1 MKLQNLKML
10 VLILWV
16 VFGIFAWVAPGYAQQ
31 NISFES
37 LQIDLWPEY
46 DRPEMLVVYRFQLAA
61 DVQLPVALNIQ
72 IPAAAGE
79 PNAVAKAQSGG
90 PLMNLEY
97 TSNVQGEW
105 NMLQLT
111 ADQPVIQIEYYD
123 PSLQI
128 DGTDRSYVYKWA
140 GGYDIAQVI
149 FLVQQPIGAQG
160 MEILP
165 RLNDVTQGSDGIV
178 YYSGEIG
185 SFEADETFERSIKYQ
200 KDSESLTIEFLEI
213 NSPPVNEDTT
223 GRVSLVNIVPWGIG
237 LLGVIVIVAGVYWYM
252 ATGKRTVKVSKDKL
266 KPPQVKETKPEVK
279 TKSQLDIYCH
289 QCGKRAEDGD
299 KFCRSCGTKLRI

>member
-1 MKLQNLKML
+1 MKLKTLKIFGL
-10 VLILWV
+10 LILWGV
-16 VFGIFAWVAPGYAQQ
+16 IGLFVWASPSSAQQ
-31 NISFES
+31 NVSFES

-61 DVQLPVALNIQ
+61 NVQLPVELNIQ

-79 PNAVAKAQSGG
+79 PNAVAKAQIGG

-97 TSNVQGEW
+97 ISNVQGEW
-105 NMLQLT
+105 NTLQLT
-111 ADQPVIQIEYYD
+111 ADQPVVQIEYYD

-128 DGTDRSYVYKWA
+128 DGTDRSFVYRWA

-149 FLVQQPIGAQG
+149 VLVQQPIGAQE

-165 RLNDVTQGSDGIV
+165 RLNDVTQGSDGII

-185 SFEADETFERSIKYQ
+185 SFKADETFERSIKYQ

-213 NSPPVNEDTT
+213 NSPPVNDDTT
-223 GRVSLVNIVPWGIG
+223 GRVSLVNIIPWGIG
-237 LLGVIVIVAGVYWYM
+237 ALGVIVIVAGVYWYM
-252 ATGKRTVKVSKDKL
+252 ATGKKSVKTSKDK
-266 KPPQVKETKPEVK
+266 PQRINETKTVVK

-299 KFCRSCGTKLRI
+299 KFCRSCGTKLRF